1 MPPMI
6 MAEEESCI
14 NFQEMPKKIKIWN
27 SRQIIWHQK
36 ILQSEKN
43 GENKREEQK
52 FASLLGNDI
61 SGAGPGLS
69 KTIISIRNTEER

>member
-43 GENKREEQK
+43 GENKREEQNLHL
-52 FASLLGNDI
+52 F
-61 SGAGPGLS
+61 
-69 KTIISIRNTEER
+69 